1 MSLAV
6 IVMSLTTAS
15 VTGAISA
22 VCIGDGWAMGTDGLG
37 DDVAVGVGL
46 GEAAR
51 VVVRRCARAPIT
63 ARTSIT
69 RGTARKSL
77 VRFIRG
83 IFSIGTCVVNRRPKT
98 LRRFGQ
104 AS

>member
-1 MSLAV
+1 MSPAV
-6 IVMSLTTAS
+6 IAMSLTTAR

-22 VCIGDGWAMGTDGLG
+22 GCIGDGWALGTDGLG

-51 VVVRRCARAPIT
+51 VVVRRCARAPIAT
-63 ARTSIT
+63 RPSIT
-69 RGTARKSL
+69 RGKIRTGL

-83 IFSIGTCVVNRRPKT
+83 IFPTETCVVNWPPLLEV
-98 LRRFGQ
+98 LRVLT
-104 AS
+104 

>member
-22 VCIGDGWAMGTDGLG
+22 DRIGDGWAMGTDGLG

-51 VVVRRCARAPIT
+51 VVVRCCARAPIT
-63 ARTSIT
+63 ASPSIT
-69 RGTARKSL
+69 RGRVIKSL

-83 IFSIGTCVVNRRPKT
+83 IFPTGICVVN
-98 LRRFGQ
+98 
-104 AS
+104 